1 MSTLDTFISQCETV
15 SPLTLATTIIT
26 LLATL
31 FLTYFK
37 GRKKFCGGQAA
48 PEEEILKLPRKTRNR
63 IKKMHMNI
71 EALMRQGGLE
81 VASVS

>member
-1 MSTLDTFISQCETV
+1 MSTLDTFIAQCETV

-26 LLATL
+26 LLTTL

-37 GRKKFCGGQAA
+37 GKKKFCSRQTV
-48 PEEEILKLPRKTRNR
+48 EDEDTVRLPRKTRNR
-63 IKKMHMNI
+63 IKKIHMNL
-71 EALMRQGGLE
+71 EALVRQSGLE

>member
-1 MSTLDTFISQCETV
+1 MSTLDTFIAQCETV

-26 LLATL
+26 LLTTL

-37 GRKKFCGGQAA
+37 GKKKFCGRQA
-48 PEEEILKLPRKTRNR
+48 PIEEETLRLPRKTRNR
-63 IKKMHMNI
+63 IKKMHMNL
-71 EALMRQGGLE
+71 EALVKQSGLE